1 MTGSHVSKSPVYH
14 APKRSAALS
23 RSGFSQTGNRNL
35 QLLAPNDPHQPSYG
49 FDVWIIV
56 LGAVILV
63 EIIILVAMG

>member
-1 MTGSHVSKSPVYH
+1 
-14 APKRSAALS
+14 
-23 RSGFSQTGNRNL
+23 
-35 QLLAPNDPHQPSYG
+35 LAPNDPHQPSYG